1 MRATGEGEDTAK
13 PLVSVVTPSYN
24 QAEYIEETIQS
35 VANQYYPVVE
45 HVIID
50 GESDDR
56 TVKILEKYDD
66 QIRWISEPDDGQ
78 TDAINK
84 GFDMANGDIVGW
96 LNSDDV
102 FFDTDVIDRVVGYFD
117 SMGADV
123 IYGDMAL
130 LNADSKVLKLQ
141 VTPRFD
147 YEKLLLGCFIE
158 QPSLF
163 FDGDVLEDERLDTD
177 LEIAIDYEFWL
188 RLAREYEFRHVPDVL
203 AGDRNHEQRKILAQR
218 EALVEESERVRSEY
232 GGPTGSEKER
242 QRKLELLTSGVPRAG
257 RAALR
262 TVSLHSSDLKLAFNG
277 ELLPLHQMLWNTA
290 RLNRNLV

>member
-1 MRATGEGEDTAK
+1 MSTFEIGTNSAE
-13 PLVSVVTPSYN
+13 PLVSIVTPSYN
-24 QAEYIEETIQS
+24 QSEYIEDTIQS
-35 VANQYYPVVE
+35 VANQRYPAIE
-45 HVIID
+45 HVVVD
-50 GESDDR
+50 GKSDDG
-56 TVKILEKYDD
+56 TVEILQQYED
-66 QIRWISEPDDGQ
+66 QIRWVSEPDEGQ
-78 TDAINK
+78 ADAINK

-102 FFDTDVIDRVVGYFD
+102 FFVTSVINRVVEYFD
-117 SMGADV
+117 TLKTDV

-130 LNADSKVLKLQ
+130 LNADSEVLKLQ

-163 FDGDVLEDERLDTD
+163 FDRAVLEDERLDTD
-177 LEIAIDYEFWL
+177 LQVAIDYEFWL
-188 RLAREYEFRHVPDVL
+188 RLARENEFRHVPDVL

-218 EALVEESERVRSEY
+218 DALVKESERVRSKY
-232 GGPTGSEKER
+232 GGPTGSERER
-242 QRKLELLTSGVPRAG
+242 QRKLKLLTSGVPRAG

-262 TVSLHSSDLKLAFNG
+262 TVSLHSSDPQLAFDG
-277 ELLPLHQMLWNTA
+277 ELLSLHQMLRNTA